1 MYLITNLTSINRA
14 CIDNTVIY
22 MHVINT
28 CVGEWWDGVGV
39 GVWGGYK
46 SDLHQSMLHQVTNS
60 HG

>member
-1 MYLITNLTSINRA
+1 MYRITNLTSMNHA
-14 CIDNTVIY
+14 SIDNTVIY

-28 CVGEWWDGVGV
+28 CVGEGWGGR
-39 GVWGGYK
+39 GEGGGYK